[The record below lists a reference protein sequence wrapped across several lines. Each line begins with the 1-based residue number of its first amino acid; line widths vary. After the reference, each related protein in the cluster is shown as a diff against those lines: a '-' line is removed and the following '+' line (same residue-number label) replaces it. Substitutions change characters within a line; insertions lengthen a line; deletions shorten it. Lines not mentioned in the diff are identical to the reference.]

1 MAKKKTPKRPSGD
14 RAESDSL
21 ATLRRKIDEADG
33 QILKLVNERASY
45 AMKIGQIKQAAN
57 QPVYCPAREQEV
69 LRGVTNRNTGPL
81 PDESVR
87 AIFRELISGSRGL
100 EARMRVAFLGP
111 EHTYSHL
118 ATLEQFG
125 QAVDIVPVAS
135 IAAVF
140 DEVHHGQVDYG
151 IVPLEN
157 STDGRIADT
166 LHQFTRV
173 PVKVCG
179 EVRLRIR
186 HALVGKCPRAEVTD
200 VYSRPQ
206 ALSQCRD
213 WLAMHLPK
221 ARLVEVASTAAAA
234 QLAVEKPGAAAIAS
248 VQAGT
253 HYGLDLLAE
262 GIEDNRSN
270 VTRFAVIGS
279 AMAGR
284 TKNDRTVVLFQ
295 IGHEPGALAD
305 ATAIFKRNRVN
316 LTWIE
321 SFPISESE
329 GEYVFFV
336 EMEGHADE
344 ARVRRALAALEKKTI
359 AYRLLGCHPHTQPVG

>member
-1 MAKKKTPKRPSGD
+1 MAKKQTLTRTPSPSSRP
-14 RAESDSL
+14 DSL
-21 ATLRRKIDEADG
+21 ATLRRKIDAADR
-33 QILKLVNERASY
+33 QILKLINERASH
-45 AMKIGQIKQAAN
+45 ALRIGQIKQQN
-57 QPVYCPAREQEV
+57 DQPVYCPSREQEV
-69 LRGVTNRNTGPL
+69 LRGVIAQNTGPL
-81 PDESVR
+81 PDDSVR

-100 EARMRVAFLGP
+100 EARMKVAFLGP
-111 EHTYSHL
+111 AHTYSHL
-118 ATLEQFG
+118 AALEQFG
-125 QAVDIVPVAS
+125 QAVDMVPVAS

-140 DEVHHGQVDYG
+140 EEVHQGQVDYG

-166 LHQFTRV
+166 LHQFTRL

-179 EVRLRIR
+179 EVRLRIN
-186 HALVGKCPRAEVTD
+186 HALVGNCQRSQVTE
-200 VYSRPQ
+200 VYSKPQ

-213 WLAMHLPK
+213 WLSTHLPA

-234 QLAVEKPGAAAIAS
+234 KLALEKPTAAAIAS

-253 HYGLDLLAE
+253 HYGLDLLAA
-262 GIEDNRSN
+262 GIQDNRTN
-270 VTRFAVIGS
+270 VTRFAVIGN

-284 TKNDRTVVLFQ
+284 TENDRTAVMFQ

-305 ATAIFKRNRVN
+305 ATAIFKRNKVN

-321 SFPISESE
+321 SFPISESD

-336 EMEGHADE
+336 EMEGHAED
-344 ARVRRALAALEKKTI
+344 AKVRRALASLAKKTI
-359 AYRLLGCHPHTQPVG
+359 DYRLLGCHPHAEPVG

>member
-1 MAKKKTPKRPSGD
+1 MAKKKTPKSAPSRRSGP
-14 RAESDSL
+14 DSL
-21 ATLRRKIDEADG
+21 ATLRRKIDAADR

-45 AMKIGQIKQAAN
+45 ALEIGKIKQQSD

-69 LRGVTNRNTGPL
+69 LGAVTERNSGPL
-81 PDESVR
+81 PDDSVR

-100 EARMRVAFLGP
+100 EARMKVAFLGP

-118 ATLEQFG
+118 AALEQFG
-125 QAVDIVPVAS
+125 QAVDMVPVAS

-140 DEVHHGQVDYG
+140 EEVHQEQVDYG

-166 LHQFTRV
+166 LHQFTRL

-179 EVRLRIR
+179 EVRLRIK
-186 HALVGKCPRAEVTD
+186 HALVGQGPRSKISE
-200 VYSRPQ
+200 VYSKPQ

-213 WLAMHLPK
+213 WLLTHLPR
-221 ARLVEVASTAAAA
+221 AQLVEVASTSAAA
-234 QLAVEKPGAAAIAS
+234 QLAAEKPGAAAIAS
-248 VQAGT
+248 VQAGV

-262 GIEDNRSN
+262 SIQDNQSN

-284 TKNDRTVVLFQ
+284 TKNDRTAVLFQ
-295 IGHEPGALAD
+295 IGHEPGSLAG
-305 ATAIFKRNRVN
+305 ATAIFKRNKVN

-321 SFPISESE
+321 SFPISESD

-336 EMEGHADE
+336 EMEGHAED
-344 ARVRRALAALEKKTI
+344 AKVRRALESLEKKTI
-359 AYRLLGCHPHTQPVG
+359 EYRLIGCHPHAEPVG